1 MVSFQNQFLNYILF
15 NIAFRAREREGRE
28 GESAKEKRER
38 GSERERKEK
47 REKEGDRRRALGENS
62 IHLYCKN

>member
-15 NIAFRAREREGRE
+15 NIAFRARETEGRE
-28 GESAKEKRER
+28 GEREERKRER
-38 GSERERKEK
+38 EKKRER
-47 REKEGDRRRALGENS
+47 DRQRALGENS